1 MIESHDNQ
9 VVVHLIQS
17 YPLRCPRCGQLM
29 LKNGFKIVNVLG
41 PSLHYQPTI
50 WSIRNQKY
58 LCKPSSACPSTITEL
73 AKVKDIKYRHHII
86 QAIKQQVMIQLT
98 TNEFQIDIAK
108 ELGISDWTVIRVI
121 FNLDQF
127 FKPNYHWLPRHIAFD
142 DFKSGRFAPSGMSMI
157 LMNIENHR
165 TIDIILSR
173 RNRYLRNYF
182 LRYDRAA
189 RLAVRTVTVDL
200 YTPYRHLIHEL
211 FPHAIIIADHFHVV
225 AQAYRALN
233 KIRVKAMNQA
243 GNGSHQWRALKHFWK
258 LILTP
263 AGLLKYDNYWSRRNF
278 GYTQLT
284 DVEVIQ
290 RLLAFNDDL
299 KQAYRYY
306 QDLILAI
313 NHRSKDDSII
323 YSRLNGPSFPNHFK
337 KFNRLSGG
345 IVKRLSPALNMVT
358 TRMIQSKELTIRSKL
373 LNELLM
379 AFVTSLI
386 FGLESCL
393 PFLTHTLPSTG
404 RIKEQLM
411 SNLRHELFE
420 KLSKFFYQYFLTKSH
435 KKELLHQKQF
445 FIVLDKLLWNNI
457 SSLRSSI
464 ALFDIVTNFLPF
476 LKTLKTVS
484 FN

>member
-1 MIESHDNQ
+1 MDYSTRTALEIKDSHLELDTAHFKNVIESHDNQ

-17 YPLRCPRCGQLM
+17 YPLRCSRCGQLM
-29 LKNGFKIVNVLG
+29 FKNGFKIVNVLG

-73 AKVKDIKYRHHII
+73 AKVKDIKYRHHIS

-98 TNEFQIDIAK
+98 TNESQIDIAK
-108 ELGISDWTVIRVI
+108 ELGISDWTVRRVI

-225 AQAYRALN
+225 AQAYR
-233 KIRVKAMNQA
+233 
-243 GNGSHQWRALKHFWK
+243 
-258 LILTP
+258 
-263 AGLLKYDNYWSRRNF
+263 
-278 GYTQLT
+278 
-284 DVEVIQ
+284 
-290 RLLAFNDDL
+290 
-299 KQAYRYY
+299 YY

-313 NHRSKDDSII
+313 NHRSMDE
-323 YSRLNGPSFPNHFK
+323 LNHFK
-337 KFNRLSGG
+337 KFNGLSGG

-358 TRMIQSKELTIRSKL
+358 TRMVQSKELTIRSKL

-420 KLSKFFYQYFLTKSH
+420 KLFKFFYQYFLTKSH
-435 KKELLHQKQF
+435 KKNCSIKSC
-445 FIVLDKLLWNNI
+445 
-457 SSLRSSI
+457 SSQ
-464 ALFDIVTNFLPF
+464 
-476 LKTLKTVS
+476 
-484 FN
+484 

>member
-1 MIESHDNQ
+1 
-9 VVVHLIQS
+9 
-17 YPLRCPRCGQLM
+17 M

-73 AKVKDIKYRHHII
+73 AKVKDIKYRHHIS

-98 TNEFQIDIAK
+98 TNESQIDIAK
-108 ELGISDWTVIRVI
+108 ELGISDWTVRRVI

-142 DFKSGRFAPSGMSMI
+142 DFKSGRFTPSGMSMI

-182 LRYDRAA
+182 PRYDRAA

-313 NHRSKDDSII
+313 NHRSKDELNHLLAIKWTQLPQSLQKVQRTLQRHLKEII
-323 YSRLNGPSFPNHFK
+323 TSFKYGDYTNGPVEGTNNKIKAIKRTAYGFRNFFNFRARILLALPNSYFAINWK
-337 KFNRLSGG
+337 N
-345 IVKRLSPALNMVT
+345 KRTAHVQSQ
-358 TRMIQSKELTIRSKL
+358 TR
-373 LNELLM
+373 
-379 AFVTSLI
+379 AV
-386 FGLESCL
+386 
-393 PFLTHTLPSTG
+393 
-404 RIKEQLM
+404 
-411 SNLRHELFE
+411 
-420 KLSKFFYQYFLTKSH
+420 
-435 KKELLHQKQF
+435 
-445 FIVLDKLLWNNI
+445 
-457 SSLRSSI
+457 
-464 ALFDIVTNFLPF
+464 
-476 LKTLKTVS
+476 
-484 FN
+484 

>member
-1 MIESHDNQ
+1 MDYSTRTALGIKDSHLELDTAHFKNVIESHDNQ

-58 LCKPSSACPSTITEL
+58 LCKPSSACPSTITQL
-73 AKVKDIKYRHHII
+73 AKVKDIKYRHHIR

-98 TNEFQIDIAK
+98 TNESQIDIAK
-108 ELGISDWTVIRVI
+108 ELGISDWTVRRII

-243 GNGSHQWRALKHFWK
+243 DNGSHQWRALKHFWK

-313 NHRSKDDSII
+313 NHRSKDELNHLLAIKWTQLPQSLQKVQRTLRRHRKEII
-323 YSRLNGPSFPNHFK
+323 TSFKYGDYTNGPVEGINNKIKVIKRTAYGFRNFFNFRARILLALPNSYFAINWK
-337 KFNRLSGG
+337 N
-345 IVKRLSPALNMVT
+345 KRTAHVQSQ
-358 TRMIQSKELTIRSKL
+358 TR
-373 LNELLM
+373 
-379 AFVTSLI
+379 AV
-386 FGLESCL
+386 
-393 PFLTHTLPSTG
+393 
-404 RIKEQLM
+404 
-411 SNLRHELFE
+411 
-420 KLSKFFYQYFLTKSH
+420 
-435 KKELLHQKQF
+435 
-445 FIVLDKLLWNNI
+445 
-457 SSLRSSI
+457 
-464 ALFDIVTNFLPF
+464 
-476 LKTLKTVS
+476 
-484 FN
+484 

>member
-1 MIESHDNQ
+1 M
-9 VVVHLIQS
+9 VVHLIQS

-73 AKVKDIKYRHHII
+73 AKVKDIKYRHHIS

-98 TNEFQIDIAK
+98 TNESQIDIAK
-108 ELGISDWTVIRVI
+108 ELGISDWTVRRVI

-313 NHRSKDDSII
+313 NHRSKDELNHLLAIKWTQLPQALQKVQRTLRRHRKEII
-323 YSRLNGPSFPNHFK
+323 TSFKYGDYTNGPVEGTNNKIKVIKRTAYGFRNFFNFRARILLALPNSYFAINWK
-337 KFNRLSGG
+337 N
-345 IVKRLSPALNMVT
+345 KRTAHVQSQ
-358 TRMIQSKELTIRSKL
+358 TR
-373 LNELLM
+373 
-379 AFVTSLI
+379 AV
-386 FGLESCL
+386 
-393 PFLTHTLPSTG
+393 
-404 RIKEQLM
+404 
-411 SNLRHELFE
+411 
-420 KLSKFFYQYFLTKSH
+420 
-435 KKELLHQKQF
+435 
-445 FIVLDKLLWNNI
+445 
-457 SSLRSSI
+457 
-464 ALFDIVTNFLPF
+464 
-476 LKTLKTVS
+476 
-484 FN
+484 

>member
-1 MIESHDNQ
+1 MDYSTRTALGIKDSHLELDTAHFKNVIESHDNQ

-73 AKVKDIKYRHHII
+73 AKVKDIKYRHHIS

-98 TNEFQIDIAK
+98 ANESQIDIAK
-108 ELGISDWTVIRVI
+108 ELGISDWTVRRVI

-313 NHRSKDDSII
+313 NHRSKDELNHLLAIKWTQLPQSLQKVQRTLRRHRKEII
-323 YSRLNGPSFPNHFK
+323 TSFKYGDYTNGPVEGTNNKIKVIKRTAYGFRNFFNFRARILLALPNSYFAINWK
-337 KFNRLSGG
+337 N
-345 IVKRLSPALNMVT
+345 KRTAHVQSQ
-358 TRMIQSKELTIRSKL
+358 TR
-373 LNELLM
+373 
-379 AFVTSLI
+379 AV
-386 FGLESCL
+386 
-393 PFLTHTLPSTG
+393 
-404 RIKEQLM
+404 
-411 SNLRHELFE
+411 
-420 KLSKFFYQYFLTKSH
+420 
-435 KKELLHQKQF
+435 
-445 FIVLDKLLWNNI
+445 
-457 SSLRSSI
+457 
-464 ALFDIVTNFLPF
+464 
-476 LKTLKTVS
+476 
-484 FN
+484 

>member
-1 MIESHDNQ
+1 MDYSTRTALGIKDSHLELDTAHFKNVIESHDNQ

-41 PSLHYQPTI
+41 QSLHYQPTI

-73 AKVKDIKYRHHII
+73 AKVKDIKYRHHIS

-98 TNEFQIDIAK
+98 ANESQIDIAK
-108 ELGISDWTVIRVI
+108 ELGISDWTVRRVI

-313 NHRSKDDSII
+313 NHRSKDELNHLLAIKWTQLPQSLQKVQRTLRRHRKEII
-323 YSRLNGPSFPNHFK
+323 TSFKYGDYTNGPVEGTNNKIKVIKRTAYGFRNFFNFRARILLALPNSYFAINWK
-337 KFNRLSGG
+337 N
-345 IVKRLSPALNMVT
+345 KRTAHVQSQ
-358 TRMIQSKELTIRSKL
+358 TR
-373 LNELLM
+373 
-379 AFVTSLI
+379 AV
-386 FGLESCL
+386 
-393 PFLTHTLPSTG
+393 
-404 RIKEQLM
+404 
-411 SNLRHELFE
+411 
-420 KLSKFFYQYFLTKSH
+420 
-435 KKELLHQKQF
+435 
-445 FIVLDKLLWNNI
+445 
-457 SSLRSSI
+457 
-464 ALFDIVTNFLPF
+464 
-476 LKTLKTVS
+476 
-484 FN
+484 